1 MYKTNGKIVNR
12 IQDNDLQIANCKKE
26 VTMPRTPAVANM
38 FYPGNR
44 GRLKEQLDS
53 FVEPV
58 PEPRKVLGAISPH
71 AGYMYS
77 GGVAGAVFS
86 QILIP
91 ETVVIVGP
99 NHRGMGAPVAL
110 DASGA
115 WDLPMGSVPIN
126 KELAGLVLKAP
137 FKHKIREDSQAHA
150 MEHSLEVQVPFL
162 QVLRPDVTLVP
173 IAVSH
178 VTYDECDEIGR
189 ALVRGVQDYG
199 KEVLLVASTDMTHY
213 ESQEAARAKDQLA
226 IERVLALDPKGLYD
240 TVTQHGIS
248 MCGVIPTTIVLTACK
263 ALGATKAELVQYAT
277 SGDVTGD
284 YAQVVGYAGFIVC

>member
-1 MYKTNGKIVNR
+1 VYKTDGKIVNR

-91 ETVVIVGP
+91 ETVVIVGLWLW
-99 NHRGMGAPVAL
+99 MLPVHGTCL
-110 DASGA
+110 
-115 WDLPMGSVPIN
+115 WDR
-126 KELAGLVLKAP
+126 
-137 FKHKIREDSQAHA
+137 FR
-150 MEHSLEVQVPFL
+150 
-162 QVLRPDVTLVP
+162 
-173 IAVSH
+173 
-178 VTYDECDEIGR
+178 
-189 ALVRGVQDYG
+189 
-199 KEVLLVASTDMTHY
+199 STRN
-213 ESQEAARAKDQLA
+213 SPA
-226 IERVLALDPKGLYD
+226 
-240 TVTQHGIS
+240 
-248 MCGVIPTTIVLTACK
+248 
-263 ALGATKAELVQYAT
+263 
-277 SGDVTGD
+277 
-284 YAQVVGYAGFIVC
+284 